1 MAWVERAGGRARGR
15 KVQALL
21 DRGFARCL
29 AMAGE
34 KMKNYCKIYWNWR
47 EKKNE
52 KFPLAQNSSLFRRG
66 SSHLSIIILN

>member
-34 KMKNYCKIYWNWR
+34 KMKNYCMIYWNWR
-47 EKKNE
+47 EKKMKN
-52 KFPLAQNSSLFRRG
+52 FLSLKIRRF
-66 SSHLSIIILN
+66 SAEVRAICL